1 MTFKEVMER
10 TGEYRFNFVKSL
22 VKDALAEIEQ
32 ITKENVDLQ
41 ETALEKDKQ
50 RYEIPNYVIRL
61 NSVKVYNSENDK
73 YYPIKRIRPTNIV
86 EDIGEIGL
94 A

>member
-1 MTFKEVMER
+1 MER

-41 ETALEKDKQ
+41 ETKIEKGKQ
-50 RYEIPNYVIRL
+50 MYELPLYMIRL
-61 NSVKVYNSENDK
+61 NAVKVYHADNEK
-73 YYPIKRIRPTNIV
+73 YYPIRRVRPTNIA
-86 EDIGEIGL
+86 EDIG
-94 A
+94 AS